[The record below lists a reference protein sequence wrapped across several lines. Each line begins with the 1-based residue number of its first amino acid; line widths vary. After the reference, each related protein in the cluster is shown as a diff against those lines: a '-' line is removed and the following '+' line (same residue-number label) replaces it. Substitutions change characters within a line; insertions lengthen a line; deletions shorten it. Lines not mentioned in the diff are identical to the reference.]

1 MIHWRWRRRSKK
13 VWWRFERRDISGQGL
28 KARPEPEAWGDRT
41 YNGTA
46 KSEKL
51 SVLLTV
57 TFLQCEMGPVH
68 IYAQKLLFSGVTC
81 WRMELE
87 IGWLRNCVA
96 FEMVMG

>member
-1 MIHWRWRRRSKK
+1 MRGVILVERVRRLDLNPKRG
-13 VWWRFERRDISGQGL
+13 ETEHTMELL
-28 KARPEPEAWGDRT
+28 KA
-41 YNGTA
+41 
-46 KSEKL
+46 KSFL

-68 IYAQKLLFSGVTC
+68 IYTQKLLFSGVTC
-81 WRMELE
+81 WWMELE